1 MTPSPVIALNRAVA
15 VSFATGVEDG
25 LRELVPL
32 EAALGSYGP
41 FHSARSELLSRAGR
55 TDEALAVAERALA
68 LAANP
73 AERKL
78 LDQRI
83 EELRAR

>member
-1 MTPSPVIALNRAVA
+1 VIALNRAVA

-32 EAALGSYGP
+32 EA
-41 FHSARSELLSRAGR
+41 RSDR
-55 TDEALAVAERALA
+55 TDRFHRRGPSSCLAPDEPTRRWPSPSVQLA

-73 AERKL
+73 PNGSSWTSG
-78 LDQRI
+78 I